1 MKKNFTRILACV
13 IALVTALSV
22 FSAVAV
28 FASDDTPVY
37 DGTSIS
43 ESLQGEG
50 TEASP
55 YLIQNGADLKYFE
68 QNAAATTGKYYKLTA
83 DIVWSTYTS
92 ESAVPTASNWTPVK
106 FNGNFDGDNHYVA
119 GINVVDT
126 SNNGIGFFSE
136 AYGTI
141 KNLTVT
147 DSYFKGKTCAAGIV
161 GIMQPASD
169 APTSLEIVNCKNYAT
184 VDGKTDVGGIVGK
197 AFANAKTGQTKLN
210 IVIKQCVNYGTI
222 LGSDATVYAGGIA
235 GRLYAYGTDSGVFE
249 CVNYGDVVPTNA
261 KPAVVG
267 GIVAQIGIK
276 DVPETVTG
284 YAFTISDCI
293 NRGNVAGYRLVGGII
308 GRNYPNCTVKK
319 CVNFG
324 TVTMSAPNDTDASAG
339 YEGQFGAI
347 AGANGGTIGVS
358 TIEDNCF
365 YLAGSAKN
373 ITKTDDASLLDVV
386 ANAKTAEELNSAA
399 MAATLGDKWTYDA
412 LKGLTL
418 VAFTTPTTPD
428 APGGDVTTTPDVTT
442 TAPTVTTTAPVD
454 TTTAPSGNEE
464 TTVPTGPADV
474 TTTAPENNDT
484 TTPEATTTEKPVDE
498 TTATPTTQ
506 APEKKGCGGL
516 AVAAQLIAV
525 IGAGLTAVV
534 LKKKF

>member
-13 IALVTALSV
+13 IALVTAISV

-37 DGTSIS
+37 DGTSVS

-55 YLIQNGADLKYFE
+55 YLIANGADLKYFE

-83 DIVWSTYTS
+83 DIVWSNYTS
-92 ESAVPTASNWTPVK
+92 ASEVPTASNWTPVK
-106 FNGNFDGDNHYVA
+106 FNGNFDGDGHYIA
-119 GINVVDT
+119 GLITVST
-126 SNNGIGFFSE
+126 SNGVGFFSE

-141 KNLTVT
+141 KNLTIT
-147 DSYFKGKTCAAGIV
+147 DSYFKGKECVAGIV
-161 GIMQPASD
+161 GIMQPASGD
-169 APTSLEIVNCKNYAT
+169 TPTSLEIVNCKNYAT
-184 VDGKTDVGGIVGK
+184 IDGETDVAGIIGK

-210 IVIKQCVNYGTI
+210 IVIKQCVNYGNI
-222 LGSDATVYAGGIA
+222 FGSKATVYAGGIG
-235 GRLYAYGTDSGVFE
+235 GRVYAYGTSSGIFE
-249 CVNYGDVVPTNA
+249 CVNYGTIAPTND
-261 KPAVVG
+261 KPCVVG
-267 GIVAQIGIK
+267 GILAQTGIN
-276 DVPETVTG
+276 DVPG
-284 YAFTISDCI
+284 DGWSFTISDCL
-293 NRGNVAGYRLVGGII
+293 NVGNVSGYRIVGGII
-308 GRNYPNCTVKK
+308 GRNYANSTVKN
-319 CVNFG
+319 CVNIG
-324 TVTMSAPNDTDASAG
+324 EISMSALNSGDSV

-347 AGANGGTIGVS
+347 AGVNGGKAGTA
-358 TIEDNCF
+358 TIENCF
-365 YLAGSAKN
+365 YVAGCAKN
-373 ITKTDDASLLDVV
+373 TNKADDVSLSDNLST
-386 ANAKTAEELNSAA
+386 AKTAEELNSAA
-399 MAATLGDKWTYDA
+399 MATTLGDKWTYDA

-484 TTPEATTTEKPVDE
+484 TAPEATTTEKPADE
-498 TTATPTTQ
+498 TTATPDVTTQ
-506 APEKKGCGGL
+506 AHEKKGCGGVAGI
-516 AVAAQLIAV
+516 AVALTVIVSSFGAAV
-525 IGAGLTAVV
+525 IV
-534 LKKKF
+534 KKN